1 MKEDRKPV
9 EEEFVGV
16 ADLSCDLAMHVLCKA
31 AMLSYSMLCTA
42 ISVLYRVHLLY
53 TRSGLH
59 TIDVLQLAMHVLRP
73 RSSKLISL

>member
-16 ADLSCDLAMHVLCKA
+16 ADLSCDQAMHVLCYA
-31 AMLSYSMLCTA
+31 AMLSYPMLCYA
-42 ISVLYRVHLLY
+42 MSVLHRMYVLH
-53 TRSGLH
+53 TRFGLH
-59 TIDVLQLAMHVLRP
+59 IIDILQLAMHVLWP